1 LSTWLVFLKNR
12 LQIAKKLLADDG
24 SVWVHVG
31 EEGMHY
37 LKILMDDIFGAGK
50 FVGTI
55 PRKTREGKNDVP
67 FNFSQD
73 FDFILV
79 YTRGNKSDAILNR
92 KINRKYIET
101 PDFPGRPWRRGD
113 IKQQKNYLERPN
125 SYFEMINPKTGKKY
139 PVDKD
144 AVWRVTK
151 DTFEEW
157 YSKGYIGFPDDYD
170 FMTGNQPFRRSFKD
184 EDEKKEK
191 GASVF
196 SDFLLKEFIQQI
208 MGSRTFC
215 IQSRKSKRIIKRSR
229 SRKFKTSYDV

>member
-1 LSTWLVFLKNR
+1 PYYFQDLKEYDAFKYNSNFKLSTWLVFLKNR

-101 PDFPGRPWRRGD
+101 PDFPGR
-113 IKQQKNYLERPN
+113 
-125 SYFEMINPKTGKKY
+125 
-139 PVDKD
+139 
-144 AVWRVTK
+144 
-151 DTFEEW
+151 
-157 YSKGYIGFPDDYD
+157 
-170 FMTGNQPFRRSFKD
+170 
-184 EDEKKEK
+184 
-191 GASVF
+191 
-196 SDFLLKEFIQQI
+196 
-208 MGSRTFC
+208 
-215 IQSRKSKRIIKRSR
+215 
-229 SRKFKTSYDV
+229 